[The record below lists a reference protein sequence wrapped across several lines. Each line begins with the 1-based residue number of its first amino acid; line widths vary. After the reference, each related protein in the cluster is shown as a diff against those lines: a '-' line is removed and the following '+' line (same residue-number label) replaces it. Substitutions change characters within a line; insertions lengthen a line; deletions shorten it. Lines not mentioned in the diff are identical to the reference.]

1 MGIAPSGEVP
11 EWEEKRDKDKKGEGL
26 EGKKGMG
33 DLVRG
38 EGQSC
43 MDSETRERTAGSK
56 GQCLDENQEE
66 QGWPAQWIPFP
77 NLEESPSDVD
87 RG

>member
-1 MGIAPSGEVP
+1 MGGE
-11 EWEEKRDKDKKGEGL
+11 KGQGQEREGL

-33 DLVRG
+33 HLVRG
-38 EGQSC
+38 DGQSC

-77 NLEESPSDVD
+77 NLEESPSDAD